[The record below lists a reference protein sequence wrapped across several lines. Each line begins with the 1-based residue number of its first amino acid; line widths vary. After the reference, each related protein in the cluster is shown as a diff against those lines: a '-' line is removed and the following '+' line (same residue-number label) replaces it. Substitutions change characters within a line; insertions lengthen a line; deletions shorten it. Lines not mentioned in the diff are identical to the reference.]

1 MPKELFDRLQ
11 KKRVPVD
18 IEVLESLDYE
28 SGLRLAARVARKYA
42 LKMAPIPG
50 VQTVVTDK
58 SQKNLPTDIDREKQV
73 NLPPGSATP
82 GGEGRMISQFSYN
95 TPDADSDIKPRTLGL
110 PGEQYGHPSNDT
122 YNTVSRRTMTAT
134 PDPRVHRT
142 LRRMAREAIAAE
154 DVEYPEWYFVPRLNN
169 LSTMPDYGHSDAA
182 LPRGKEGEEIVV
194 SEDGGDVE

>member
-1 MPKELFDRLQ
+1 MN
-11 KKRVPVD
+11 
-18 IEVLESLDYE
+18 
-28 SGLRLAARVARKYA
+28 SGLCFGEIPVKQQVAVGIA
-42 LKMAPIPG
+42 
-50 VQTVVTDK
+50 
-58 SQKNLPTDIDREKQV
+58 DRGFHVLQPDFHSNPKTA
-73 NLPPGSATP
+73 PGSATP

-142 LRRMAREAIAAE
+142 LRRMAREAIAAA

-194 SEDGGDVE
+194 SEDGDGTTKTAYKRRWQKGRRQRKSRWGRRWKRRRRRFRRAG